1 MFSYPARFGR
11 HRLAGAG
18 YAVVDLETTGF
29 DAWGADRIVEIAIV
43 RIDAAGRELGVYET
57 LVNPGR
63 STGAVGV
70 HQISTDMAA
79 RAPTFEEIAS
89 SVLAWLE
96 AVVVV
101 AHNAPFEDAFLSAE
115 FARAGIAAPAIPA
128 LDTLPLAQSF
138 VPTPNHRLA
147 TVCAWG
153 GVTIDGPH
161 TALGDARAT
170 AQVLPRLLATRR
182 SVPRWRHGFSR
193 LVGVMERLPGRAVVA
208 PVAGIATCRG
218 RVNVS
223 RRWTPCYGVAD
234 QSPAARAGDE
244 PTPQESRGEV
254 GD

>member
-70 HQISTDMAA
+70 HQISADMAA

-170 AQVLPRLLATRR
+170 AQVLPRLLASRR
-182 SVPRWRHGFSR
+182 SAPRWRHGFSR
-193 LVGVMERLPGRAVVA
+193 LGGVMGGGYLPRARVA
-208 PVAGIATCRG
+208 DMDH
-218 RVNVS
+218 
-223 RRWTPCYGVAD
+223 CYGLAD
-234 QSPAARAGDE
+234 QSPAASG
-244 PTPQESRGEV
+244 RGRTYSQ
-254 GD
+254 GIPGPK

>member
-1 MFSYPARFGR
+1 MCSCHSPRLRFTSDRLEWGMFSYPARFGR

-43 RIDAAGRELGVYET
+43 RIDAGGRELGVYET

-70 HQISTDMAA
+70 HQISTAMAA
-79 RAPTFEEIAS
+79 RAPTFGQIAS

-96 AVVVV
+96 GVVVV

-115 FARAGIAAPAIPA
+115 FARAGIALPTLPA
-128 LDTLPLAQSF
+128 LDTLPLAQTR

-147 TVCAWG
+147 TVCAWA

-170 AQVLPRLLATRR
+170 AQVLPRLLGTRR
-182 SVPRWRHGFSR
+182 AVPRWRHGFSR
-193 LVGVMERLPGRAVVA
+193 LGGAMGGGYLPRRVSTA
-208 PVAGIATCRG
+208 PAAAL
-218 RVNVS
+218 NVS
-223 RRWTPCYGVAD
+223 G
-234 QSPAARAGDE
+234 
-244 PTPQESRGEV
+244 
-254 GD
+254 